1 MASGAR
7 LDQRSS
13 GLAHAIS
20 YFSMKFVPTP
30 QSVLSLAAASAVLN
44 LCRVLVCAA
53 IFHITSCRRKCG
65 RSYKTARKLEC
76 CEEFRDANIFAFV
89 KHLKERHCEQCTAC
103 FRQMDEELRTMAL
116 LTEIKKRNVR

>member
-20 YFSMKFVPTP
+20 YFSMKFVPTS
-30 QSVLSLAAASAVLN
+30 QSVLSLAAASAVAKF
-44 LCRVLVCAA
+44 VPG
-53 IFHITSCRRKCG
+53 SGMRRDLPYYELPEEVRAVVQDCP
-65 RSYKTARKLEC
+65 KLEC

-89 KHLKERHCEQCTAC
+89 QHLKEQRCEQCMAC